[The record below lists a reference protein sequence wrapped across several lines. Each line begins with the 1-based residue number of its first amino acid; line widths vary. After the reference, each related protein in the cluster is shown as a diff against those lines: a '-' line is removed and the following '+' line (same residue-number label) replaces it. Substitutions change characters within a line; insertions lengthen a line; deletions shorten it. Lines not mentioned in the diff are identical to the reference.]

1 MPTKPE
7 RMIAYLLLLAKRPN
21 HTFLKPADTT
31 CTIGVSRVL
40 GVSTEAAAQLL
51 TLASKQGLD
60 ESDGARGR
68 AATYRRLTDEG
79 IAFLAKHGHPVD
91 DQPAAQPPPAPD
103 PPAPPPAEAPPA
115 SDSAAPRRRTSRPQP
130 AAATARQPTSPIA
143 VAEPDPDPAAQAVS
157 DAADDEIGDDDAED
171 EAPEPGE
178 VEAEDDQGGRD
189 KIKGASAAED
199 LLFARR
205 ALAVQERQVAELRR
219 QLAELTDPDRDDR
232 ATIARQARQLAERD
246 TEIQKLGRRIAQQNA
261 AFEEVSR
268 NLEAE
273 TARNATLLARNKE
286 LRGQLDAL
294 REAQTKPVGRG
305 RTK

>member
-199 LLFARR
+199 LLFAR
-205 ALAVQERQVAELRR
+205 
-219 QLAELTDPDRDDR
+219 